1 MTWAEYYE
9 RYDGWQESTQYSRL
23 ASIKDFGPDG
33 SPSEEICDCIQ
44 YVDTRTATSILRRA
58 LVAGVR
64 FRAAEVAEIAD
75 SGQIEDEEALEVD
88 SDSCGCLYGGTAGY
102 AAELSS

>member
-58 LVAGVR
+58 L
-64 FRAAEVAEIAD
+64 AAESGFEPRKLRRLQIAGK
-75 SGQIEDEEALEVD
+75 SKMKKHWK
-88 SDSCGCLYGGTAGY
+88 S
-102 AAELSS
+102 

>member
-23 ASIKDFGPDG
+23 ASIKDFGPDE

-58 LVAGVR
+58 L
-64 FRAAEVAEIAD
+64 AAESGFELRKLQRLQIAGK
-75 SGQIEDEEALEVD
+75 SKMKKHWK
-88 SDSCGCLYGGTAGY
+88 S
-102 AAELSS
+102 

>member
-23 ASIKDFGPDG
+23 SSIKDFGPDG

-44 YVDTRTATSILRRA
+44 YVDTRTATGILRRA
-58 LVAGVR
+58 LAAGVR
-64 FRAAEVAEIAD
+64 FRAAESWKLQIAGK
-75 SGQIEDEEALEVD
+75 SKMKKHWK
-88 SDSCGCLYGGTAGY
+88 S
-102 AAELSS
+102 

>member
-23 ASIKDFGPDG
+23 ASIKDFGSDG

-44 YVDTRTATSILRRA
+44 YVDTRESGFELRKLRR
-58 LVAGVR
+58 LQIAGK
-64 FRAAEVAEIAD
+64 
-75 SGQIEDEEALEVD
+75 SKMKKHWK
-88 SDSCGCLYGGTAGY
+88 S
-102 AAELSS
+102 

>member
-58 LVAGVR
+58 LAIRKAPLVR
-64 FRAAEVAEIAD
+64 CLLIRFEVI
-75 SGQIEDEEALEVD
+75 
-88 SDSCGCLYGGTAGY
+88 
-102 AAELSS
+102 

>member
-44 YVDTRTATSILRRA
+44 YVIRA
-58 LVAGVR
+58 QRPA
-64 FRAAEVAEIAD
+64 FFAEH
-75 SGQIEDEEALEVD
+75 
-88 SDSCGCLYGGTAGY
+88 
-102 AAELSS
+102 

>member
-58 LVAGVR
+58 LAAGVR

-75 SGQIEDEEALEVD
+75 SVRRHIVGGANRTLFSVD
-88 SDSCGCLYGGTAGY
+88 LPPRLCRTGT
-102 AAELSS
+102 

>member
-44 YVDTRTATSILRRA
+44 YVDTRTAA
-58 LVAGVR
+58 
-64 FRAAEVAEIAD
+64 FFAEH
-75 SGQIEDEEALEVD
+75 
-88 SDSCGCLYGGTAGY
+88 
-102 AAELSS
+102 